1 MYGRIHVLKKFTAA
15 GFVAAA
21 ATGTILLASP
31 AHAGIDTDGTGGI
44 VSGNQIIVPI
54 SIPVDVCGNA
64 IAVVGHSGAFCRGG
78 AVVGSRHH
86 GYHGES

>member
-1 MYGRIHVLKKFTAA
+1 VLNKLMAA
-15 GFVAAA
+15 GLAAT
-21 ATGTILLASP
+21 ATGTILLASPAHP

-44 VSGNQIIVPI
+44 LSGNQVIVPI

-64 IAVVGHSGAFCRGG
+64 IAVVGRSGAFCRGG
-78 AVVGSRHH
+78 AAVGSRHH